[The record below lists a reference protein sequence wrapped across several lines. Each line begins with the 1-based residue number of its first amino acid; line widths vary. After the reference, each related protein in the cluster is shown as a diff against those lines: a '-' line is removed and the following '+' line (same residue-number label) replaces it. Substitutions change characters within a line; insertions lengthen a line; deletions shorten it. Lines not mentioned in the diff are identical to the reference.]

1 MNDKKHPPSGPPEID
16 TIDDRMG
23 SIEQLDF
30 EDDGPS
36 GRIGD
41 PTPPDVLDQL
51 TPERERE
58 AGMTG
63 GESLGPDVHEDGIT
77 QDDLSPETLFDE
89 SGARSP
95 RERGQGPPADQDLSI
110 VDEADIGEGGGLDEA
125 ELARIMPL
133 DGKPEPEASEEDEDE
148 DEH

>member
-1 MNDKKHPPSGPPEID
+1 MNDKKHPPSGPSEID
-16 TIDDRMG
+16 TMEDRMG

-30 EDDGPS
+30 DDQGPS
-36 GRIGD
+36 GRFGE
-41 PTPPDVLDQL
+41 PAPREVLDQL

-89 SGARSP
+89 S
-95 RERGQGPPADQDLSI
+95 LSLI
-110 VDEADIGEGGGLDEA
+110 HI
-125 ELARIMPL
+125 
-133 DGKPEPEASEEDEDE
+133 
-148 DEH
+148 

>member
-1 MNDKKHPPSGPPEID
+1 MNDKKHPPSGPSEID
-16 TIDDRMG
+16 TMEDRMG

-30 EDDGPS
+30 DDQGPS
-36 GRIGD
+36 GRFGE
-41 PTPPDVLDQL
+41 PTPPEMLDQL

-77 QDDLSPETLFDE
+77 QDDLSPETLYDE

-95 RERGQGPPADQDLSI
+95 RERGQGLPADQDLSI
-110 VDEADIGEGGGLDEA
+110 VDEAEIGEGGGLDEA
-125 ELARIMPL
+125 EMARVMPL
-133 DGKPEPEASEEDEDE
+133 DGRPDEEPDEEKDEEDER
-148 DEH
+148 

>member
-1 MNDKKHPPSGPPEID
+1 MNDKKHPPSGPSEID
-16 TIDDRMG
+16 TMEDRMG

-30 EDDGPS
+30 DDPGPS
-36 GRIGD
+36 GRFGE
-41 PTPPDVLDQL
+41 PAPREVLDQL

-89 SGARSP
+89 
-95 RERGQGPPADQDLSI
+95 RGQGLPADQDLSI
-110 VDEADIGEGGGLDEA
+110 VDESEIGEGGGLDEA
-125 ELARIMPL
+125 EMARVMPL
-133 DGKPEPEASEEDEDE
+133 DGRPDEEEDEE
-148 DEH
+148 DEEDER

>member
-1 MNDKKHPPSGPPEID
+1 MNDKKHPPSGPSEID
-16 TIDDRMG
+16 TMEDRMG

-30 EDDGPS
+30 DDRGPS
-36 GRIGD
+36 GRFGE
-41 PTPPDVLDQL
+41 PTPPEMLDQL

-77 QDDLSPETLFDE
+77 QDDLSPETLYDE

-95 RERGQGPPADQDLSI
+95 RERGQGLPADQDLSI
-110 VDEADIGEGGGLDEA
+110 VDEAEIGEGGGLDEA
-125 ELARIMPL
+125 EMARVMPL
-133 DGKPEPEASEEDEDE
+133 DGRPDEEPDEEKDEEDER
-148 DEH
+148 

>member
-1 MNDKKHPPSGPPEID
+1 MNDKKHPPSGPSEID
-16 TIDDRMG
+16 TMEDRMG

-30 EDDGPS
+30 DDPGPS
-36 GRIGD
+36 GRFGE
-41 PTPPDVLDQL
+41 PAPREVLDQL

-89 SGARSP
+89 
-95 RERGQGPPADQDLSI
+95 RGQGLPADQDLSI
-110 VDEADIGEGGGLDEA
+110 VDESEIGEGGGLDEA
-125 ELARIMPL
+125 EMARVMPL
-133 DGKPEPEASEEDEDE
+133 DGRPDEEEDEE
-148 DEH
+148 DER

>member
-1 MNDKKHPPSGPPEID
+1 MTDKKHPPSGPDEID
-16 TIDDRMG
+16 TLEDRMG

-30 EDDGPS
+30 EDDSPS
-36 GRIGD
+36 ARIGD
-41 PTPPDVLDQL
+41 PTPPDILDQL

-95 RERGQGPPADQDLSI
+95 HERGSGVPADQALSI
-110 VDEADIGEGGGLDEA
+110 VDEADIGEGGGLDE
-125 ELARIMPL
+125 EEEARLMPL
-133 DGKPEPEASEEDEDE
+133 DGKPEIIPDEEIDEDE
-148 DEH
+148 

>member
-1 MNDKKHPPSGPPEID
+1 MNDKKHPPSAPTDID
-16 TIDDRMG
+16 TLDDRMG

-30 EDDGPS
+30 EDDGPR
-36 GRIGD
+36 GRFGE
-41 PTPPDVLDQL
+41 PTPPEELETL

-77 QDDLSPETLFDE
+77 QDDLSPETLLDE

-95 RERGQGPPADQDLSI
+95 RERGQGGPADQALSI
-110 VDEADIGEGGGLDEA
+110 VDEDDIGAGGGLDE
-125 ELARIMPL
+125 EEQARLMPL
-133 DGKPEPEASEEDEDE
+133 DGQPEDGEP
-148 DEH
+148 